1 MDIKER
7 KQLRAE
13 AKRVNTRIATIA
25 KKFGTESQ
33 TYKNVIAPYLNKRT
47 ASVTHYT
54 KQGIL
59 QIDTN
64 KKALEKQG
72 MKTLVKTALRTVP
85 TLTKIREKVINKILQ
100 EFGEDTKLE
109 KLSQKQALDLYEK
122 SEKVEAEV
130 KKSVNFL
137 YDNYTTEEMEE
148 LFPEIYEKRGR
159 RLTYT
164 EIDNFLDRVYE
175 QARKD
180 DLSDDLERSVFD

>member
-13 AKRVNTRIATIA
+13 VKRVNTRIATIA
-25 KKFGTESQ
+25 KKFGLESQ
-33 TYKNVIAPYLNKRT
+33 TYKNTIAPYLNKST

-54 KQGIL
+54 KQGIM
-59 QIDTN
+59 QIDAN

-72 MKTLVKTALRTVP
+72 MKALVKTALRTVP
-85 TLTKIREKVINKILQ
+85 TLTKIREKVVNKILQ
-100 EFGEDTKLE
+100 EFGEDTKIE
-109 KLSQKQALDLYEK
+109 KLSQKQAIDLYEK
-122 SEKVEAEV
+122 SEKVETEV

-159 RLTYT
+159 RLTYA
-164 EIDNFLDRVYE
+164 EIDTFLDRVYE
-175 QARKD
+175 QAKKD